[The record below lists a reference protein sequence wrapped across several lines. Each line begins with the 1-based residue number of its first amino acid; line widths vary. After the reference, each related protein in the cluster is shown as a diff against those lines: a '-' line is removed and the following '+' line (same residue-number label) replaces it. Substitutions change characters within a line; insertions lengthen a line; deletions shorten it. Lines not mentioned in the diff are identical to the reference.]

1 MAARAIDL
9 SAYAHLLSKVHP
21 TVPHT
26 EEDNERLIAIVEE
39 LDREGRVLSPEQKEL
54 LDLLL
59 VLIQDFERARY
70 APKHPARPHS
80 MVRELMRANNLKP
93 KDMYEIFGS
102 KGTTSEVLRGKRG
115 ISKAAAKALA
125 ARFNVS
131 TDLFL

>member
-9 SAYAHLLSKVHP
+9 SAYGHLLGQVHP

-26 EEDNERLIAIVEE
+26 EEDNERLVAMVEE
-39 LDREGRVLSPEQKEL
+39 LGQEGRILSPEQKEL
-54 LDLLL
+54 LELLL
-59 VLIQDFERARY
+59 VLIQDFERAHY
-70 APKHPARPHS
+70 APKRPARPHT

-93 KDMYEIFGS
+93 KDMHEIFGS